1 MPTRLKGQIEDITNI
16 NEESGL
22 TTAKESEPRV
32 THLGGWRPASLIDTV
47 LMYHLLKAVPQF
59 IRIFMRQSSF

>member
-22 TTAKESEPRV
+22 TIAKESEPRV
-32 THLGGWRPASLIDTV
+32 THLGG
-47 LMYHLLKAVPQF
+47 
-59 IRIFMRQSSF
+59 